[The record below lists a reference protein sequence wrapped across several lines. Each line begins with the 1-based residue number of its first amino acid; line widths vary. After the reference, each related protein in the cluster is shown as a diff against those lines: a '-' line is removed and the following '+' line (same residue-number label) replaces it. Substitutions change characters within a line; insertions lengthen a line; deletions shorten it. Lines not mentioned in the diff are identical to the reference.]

1 MTDLIRRESEGGQ
14 LVRAA
19 CHRATVVQTNGGDI
33 GGVPMVQVVKGM
45 LVQMHNWL
53 PMAMTLGLIGVEV
66 LRRSYYTGG
75 FFLY

>member
-1 MTDLIRRESEGGQ
+1 
-14 LVRAA
+14 
-19 CHRATVVQTNGGDI
+19 
-33 GGVPMVQVVKGM
+33 MVQVVKGM